1 MEEINM
7 SIAGILTC
15 LALMALAY
23 MVGFSKGHEDG
34 WGEGYARGFSRGK
47 TRGSSQVGADE

>member
-7 SIAGILTC
+7 SITGILTC

-34 WGEGYARGFSRGK
+34 WGEGYARGFSSGK